1 MDGRYRSRPDIVR
14 QRGMKN
20 RTPWKPRMRHEQS
33 AIPPIELEI
42 KKSLSELLISCWAKI
57 AAGGIVGAVH
67 FGAKGGG
74 PV

>member
-1 MDGRYRSRPDIVR
+1 MEAS
-14 QRGMKN
+14 N
-20 RTPWKPRMRHEQS
+20 ATRTICHSLTSPE
-33 AIPPIELEI
+33 PIELKI

-67 FGAKGGG
+67 FGVKGGG

>member
-1 MDGRYRSRPDIVR
+1 MEAS
-14 QRGMKN
+14 N
-20 RTPWKPRMRHEQS
+20 ATRTSHQHSFTSPE
-33 AIPPIELEI
+33 PIELEM
-42 KKSLSELLISCWAKI
+42 KKSLSELLISCWAKM

>member
-1 MDGRYRSRPDIVR
+1 MEASNATKTIRDSLTLP
-14 QRGMKN
+14 
-20 RTPWKPRMRHEQS
+20 E
-33 AIPPIELEI
+33 PIKLEM
-42 KKSLSELLISCWAKI
+42 KKSLSELLISCWAKM